1 LPSTEIGEEAVYFDA
16 DERVVGHLAHG
27 DGIVGAGV
35 GAVTGHGT
43 PHRLAAEVATTRSLG
58 R

>member
-1 LPSTEIGEEAVYFDA
+1 MQTNALLAPGDG
-16 DERVVGHLAHG
+16 VVG
-27 DGIVGAGV
+27 DGV

-43 PHRLAAEVATTRSLG
+43 PHRLAAEVATTTSLG